1 MAQSGIR
8 KVYDFASV
16 GETKEDFDSRQRN
29 ADENI
34 IQVPIGIKVPMELSE
49 GQSGPF
55 KMHTNIEDV
64 ITDNFRNM
72 LMTNFGERLGLY
84 DFGANLRE
92 LAFELGTERFDE
104 EAVRRIR
111 KTTQKYM
118 PYIQL
123 ISFEPLVDRFE
134 NEHVAKV
141 GVRITY
147 RVNSL
152 SNKERRVEAVV
163 YTAG

>member
-1 MAQSGIR
+1 MSGIR
-8 KVYDFASV
+8 KIYDFSSV
-16 GETKEDFDSRQRN
+16 GETKESFDKRQSN
-29 ADENI
+29 EDEKVV
-34 IQVPIGIKVPMELSE
+34 QLPIGIKVPLELSD

-55 KMHTNIEDV
+55 KMHTDIEDV
-64 ITDNFRNM
+64 IADNFRNM

-111 KTTQKYM
+111 RTTQKYM

-123 ISFEPLVDRFE
+123 ITFEPLVDRFD
-134 NEHVAKV
+134 NEFVAKV
-141 GVRITY
+141 GVRISYKVT
-147 RVNSL
+147 SL
-152 SNKERRVEAVV
+152 STQERKIEAIV